1 MNDQRL
7 TIRLAAPE
15 VGGVL
20 RRLAQLDSAA
30 PLAGRVLL
38 AELDAVPVAA
48 IAFETGGRPLPAQRR
63 PCAPADAAP
72 RPAPSPTRRRCT
84 GAIAAAA
91 ARTQPGALMKVKRT
105 R

>member
-48 IAFETGGRPLPAQRR
+48 IAFETGAVTADPFQHSADLVRLLRLRRAQLLRQR
-63 PCAPADAAP
+63 GDVAPARSPLRRLA
-72 RPAPSPTRRRCT
+72 RNPA
-84 GAIAAAA
+84 
-91 ARTQPGALMKVKRT
+91 L
-105 R
+105 